1 MKKMERARKTFSKLF
16 TAQILILLSVVIQS
30 LAEAIYTD
38 ETLMIAAAV
47 LIVGGVVSG
56 IGQIMEIIALA
67 DGRKLSNNLNIA
79 FIFVIVSLILSIAT
93 VFLPETITSGIVGTI
108 MDRLS
113 NVVDLA
119 VAYFV
124 IFSIAE
130 LAKENNNKPLHN
142 EALKVSKWYIV
153 VAVLSIVSNVLISV
167 LTNAGLTIVIIFVVL
182 LIATYVMYLVILH
195 KAAKTL

>member
-1 MKKMERARKTFSKLF
+1 
-16 TAQILILLSVVIQS
+16 
-30 LAEAIYTD
+30 
-38 ETLMIAAAV
+38 
-47 LIVGGVVSG
+47 
-56 IGQIMEIIALA
+56 
-67 DGRKLSNNLNIA
+67 
-79 FIFVIVSLILSIAT
+79 
-93 VFLPETITSGIVGTI
+93 

-153 VAVLSIVSNVLISV
+153 VAVLSIVSNVLISI
-167 LTNAGLTIVIIFVVL
+167 LTSAGLTIVIIFVVL